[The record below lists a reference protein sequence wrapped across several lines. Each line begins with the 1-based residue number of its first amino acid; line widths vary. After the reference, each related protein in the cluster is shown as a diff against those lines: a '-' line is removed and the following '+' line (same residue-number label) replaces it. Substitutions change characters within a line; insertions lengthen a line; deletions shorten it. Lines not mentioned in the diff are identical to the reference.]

1 MEHYRAR
8 EWQEYVFGSVDA
20 GLAED
25 MEQHLAQCA
34 VCLDL
39 YLEAAENSQ
48 WGEVSSQFTEAV
60 LVKLPKEVM
69 KEVMFVEKQ
78 SVAQS
83 LTPACVAQ
91 GAKLTKQ
98 SLGNY
103 AIAACLTLLLT
114 AGGIFGGVASAVPQL
129 KGLEVSFTDKAVQKV
144 GSGWSEE
151 VAEKTLSILDIV
163 KPD

>member
-1 MEHYRAR
+1 MEHYRVP
-8 EWQEYVFGSVDA
+8 EWQEYVCGSVDA
-20 GLAED
+20 GLAAD
-25 MEQHLAQCA
+25 MEQHLRQCD

-39 YLEAAENSQ
+39 YLEAAEYSSQ
-48 WGEVSSQFTEAV
+48 WGEVSSQFTDSV
-60 LVKLPKEVM
+60 LAKLPKEIM
-69 KEVMFVEKQ
+69 PEEKR
-78 SVAQS
+78 SVVQS
-83 LTPACVAQ
+83 LTPAGVAEET
-91 GAKLTKQ
+91 KLTKQ

-114 AGGIFGGVASAVPQL
+114 AGGIFGGIASAVPQL
-129 KGLEVSFTDKAVQKV
+129 KGLEISFTDKAAQKV